1 MSVKRSFRAVVILL
15 ALALACGLAVP
26 GLSASV
32 MVKVIVTFDHQ
43 PQAADLDLIT
53 DLGGVIKRTYRI
65 VPVVAASLP
74 EENIPALEARSM
86 VVDVDIDVVVQAM
99 AETLPWG
106 VDRIDAEQVHAFN
119 KGAGVKV
126 AVLDT
131 GIDLDHPDLLLA
143 GDVTFVEGTTS
154 GDDDNGHGTKVAGVI
169 AALDNEIGV
178 VGVAPEVELYSV
190 KVLNDSAIG
199 DVSDILAGIEWAVE
213 NRMDVMNMSFAS
225 YLQFP
230 ASVHD
235 AIELAYD
242 TGILMVAGA
251 GNNGNPEGTGDNITY
266 PARYSEVIAVGGTD
280 AQDNRWAAS
289 STGPALELMA
299 PGVSVE
305 TTAIGGY
312 GTLTGTSIASPHTTG
327 VGALLIASLMESN
340 QDVRQRMRQTVEDL
354 GDVGWDSLYGYG
366 LVDAGTAVQQTPVR
380 DEYVPPV
387 TTIDLSGT
395 AGVLGWYRSDVT
407 VTISAED
414 NDGGSGVAV
423 IKYSLNAGDTWLTY
437 TEPFDITTEGA
448 ALVLAK
454 SWDNAGNTTFLPE
467 YKEVLIDKTPPT
479 ASISPIPDGFW
490 RQGPHEIMGVTVYGS
505 AEDNAGGSGLQST
518 VFWDVQDSTGL
529 WEPPVE
535 GFNTV
540 VDLEIWCTTEN
551 RVYTFTVVAT
561 DYAGNETIAQ
571 GTTTIY
577 KKL

>member
-15 ALALACGLAVP
+15 ALALAFGLAVP
-26 GLSASV
+26 GLSASA

-43 PQAADLDLIT
+43 PQAADLELIT
-53 DLGGVIKRTYRI
+53 DLGGVIKRTYQI
-65 VPVVAASLP
+65 VPAVAASLP
-74 EENIPALEARSM
+74 EENIPALEARSV
-86 VVDVDIDVVVQAM
+86 VVDVDIDVVVQAV

-131 GIDLDHPDLLLA
+131 GIDLDHPDLAVA
-143 GDVTFVEGTTS
+143 GDVTFVDGTTS

-169 AALDNEIGV
+169 AALDNDIGV
-178 VGVAPEVELYSV
+178 IGVAPEAELYSV
-190 KVLNDSAIG
+190 KVLNSSASG
-199 DVSDILAGIEWAVE
+199 SVSDILAGIEWAIE
-213 NRMDVMNMSFAS
+213 NRMDVINMSFAS
-225 YLQFP
+225 TLAFP

-235 AIELAYD
+235 AIELAYN
-242 TGILMVAGA
+242 TGVLLVAGA
-251 GNNGNPEGTGDNITY
+251 GNNGNAAGTGDNITY
-266 PARYSEVIAVGGTD
+266 PARYPEVIAVGGTD
-280 AQDNRWAAS
+280 TQDNRWSAS

-299 PGVSVE
+299 PGVNVE

-312 GTLTGTSIASPHTTG
+312 GTLTGTSMASPHAAG

-340 QDVRQRMRQTVEDL
+340 HDVRQRMQQTVEDL

-380 DEYVPPV
+380 DEYIPPT
-387 TTIDLSGT
+387 TTIDVSGT
-395 AGVLGWYRSDVT
+395 AGNLGWYRSDVT
-407 VTISAED
+407 VTISAQD
-414 NDGGSGVAV
+414 NVGGSGVAT
-423 IKYSLNAGDTWLTY
+423 IEYSLNGGDTWMTY
-437 TEPFDITTEGA
+437 TGPFTIAAEGTT
-448 ALVLAK
+448 LVVAK

-467 YKEVLIDKTPPT
+467 YTELLIDKTPPT
-479 ASISPIPDGFW
+479 ASIRPSPEGFW
-490 RQGPHEIMGVTVYGS
+490 RQGPHEIMGVMVYGS

-518 VFWDVQDSTGL
+518 VFWDVQDSTGQ

-535 GFNTV
+535 GYLTV
-540 VDLEIWCTTEN
+540 VYLEVWCTTEN

-577 KKL
+577 KKM